1 MGREYLILAI
11 CNSDS
16 KIKVKVDLQLGFLS
30 LFAKVESYWRQNSMI
45 LNKNIKLLKEEL
57 V

>member
-11 CNSDS
+11 YNSDS
-16 KIKVKVDLQLGFLS
+16 KDKVKVDLQLGFLS
-30 LFAKVESYWRQNSMI
+30 LFAKVENYWRQNSII